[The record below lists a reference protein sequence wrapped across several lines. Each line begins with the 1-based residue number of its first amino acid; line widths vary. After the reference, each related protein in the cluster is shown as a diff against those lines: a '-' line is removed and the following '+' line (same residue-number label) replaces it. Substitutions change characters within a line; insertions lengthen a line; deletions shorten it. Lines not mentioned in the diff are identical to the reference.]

1 MVFPPFN
8 QQTQRMM
15 RGVALTLSLGFLLA
29 CAPRVVPSLPAPS
42 SVEEAHNDPARDA
55 HLKLLQEAHRAFAQE
70 RYPAAVLFFR
80 RFVDVE
86 PGAPRMA
93 EARWW
98 LGRSYEQLG
107 DYRAAMAEYRTLAA
121 GEAGADSNQQLYRAH
136 ALRRLEELRQMPAV
150 AQTAP
155 RRQIAVGLSLAQVP
169 AVSEWVS
176 WFQSLLKSGVTAL
189 LVDPALSDGATEA
202 EVERVRTLV
211 GAAHLA
217 GLAVWVSLDPHQG
230 RGVPVHS
237 EWMTVVV
244 GRSQGLPDGSAG
256 DPTRM
261 VHPDILHPD
270 YQTAVEERA
279 KMLLRTGCDG
289 MLLQA
294 REGEGFAKEYS
305 EASYQLFASA
315 FAMTISP
322 QQLLGGNG
330 GRDSL
335 GPEEEAIYW
344 RWAGWKARGY
354 ATLAARIRARL
365 REVNPTGWLLIEV
378 HNPAVNGP
386 LAALEQYGEDL
397 AELLQRTGG
406 TIVVRREGAGD
417 LSLLEPL
424 AQQTGATDRLWLG
437 VAALAPE
444 GASMGERVGATL
456 ATVPDQ
462 GNWNLLVRLSDAA
475 RFP

>member
-1 MVFPPFN
+1 MVSLPFN
-8 QQTQRMM
+8 QTQRVM
-15 RGVALTLSLGFLLA
+15 RGVALALSLGFLLA

-55 HLKLLQEAHRAFAQE
+55 RLKLLQEAHRAFVQE

-80 RFVDVE
+80 RFVDVS

-98 LGRSYEQLG
+98 LGRSFEQLG

-121 GEAGADSNQQLYRAH
+121 TEAGGESDQQLYRAH
-136 ALRRLEELRQMPAV
+136 ALRRLDELRQMPSV

-155 RRQIAVGLSLAQVP
+155 GRQIAVGLSLAQVP

-189 LVDPALSDGATEA
+189 LVDPALSDGVAGE
-202 EVERVRTLV
+202 EVERVQTLV

-217 GLAVWVSLDPHQG
+217 SLAVWISLDLHQG
-230 RGVPVHS
+230 RGLPVQS
-237 EWMTVVV
+237 EWITMAV
-244 GRSQGLPDGSAG
+244 GRSQGSSDGSVA
-256 DPTRM
+256 DPTSM
-261 VHPDILHPD
+261 VHPDVLHPG
-270 YQTAVEERA
+270 YQAAVEERA
-279 KMLLRTGCDG
+279 KALLRTGCDG

-294 REGEGFAKEYS
+294 REGQGFAKEYS

-315 FAMTISP
+315 FAVTISP
-322 QQLLGGNG
+322 QQLLGGSG
-330 GRDSL
+330 GGSFL
-335 GPEEEAIYW
+335 SPEEEAIYW

-354 ATLAARIRARL
+354 ADLAARIRARL
-365 REVNPTGWLLIEV
+365 REVNPTGRLLIET
-378 HNPAVNGP
+378 HNPTVNGP

-406 TIVVRREGAGD
+406 TIVVRREEAGD

-444 GASMGERVGATL
+444 GASIGERVGATL
-456 ATVPDQ
+456 ATVPVQ
-462 GNWNLLVRLSDAA
+462 GSWNLLVRLSDAA